1 MRLSNKEEVWNA
13 ITHGFGAVVSIP
25 ALVLL
30 IVFAAQRGTA
40 SRVVTF
46 TIFGTTMLLLYLC
59 STLLHSTYNNQKLQ
73 DIFEVLDHSAIYL
86 LIAGTYTP
94 FMLITVGG
102 ALGWTIFG
110 IVWGMAVFGVVFKI
124 FFVKRF
130 KRVSTLMYLV
140 MGWLIVIALKTLY
153 LNLAF
158 NAVALLFAGGLLYSV
173 GTIFYLSKWSYAHT
187 VWHGFVLGGSAM
199 MYFCVL
205 LYV

>member
-1 MRLSNKEEVWNA
+1 MQLSKKEEIWNA
-13 ITHGFGAVVSIP
+13 ITHGVGAVVSIP

-30 IVFAAQRGTA
+30 IVFAIQRG
-40 SRVVTF
+40 SSWRVVTF
-46 TIFGTTMLLLYLC
+46 TVFGVTMLLLYLC
-59 STLLHSTYNNQKLQ
+59 STLLHSSFNNRKLQ
-73 DIFEVLDHSAIYL
+73 DVFEVLDHSAIYL

-102 ALGWTIFG
+102 VLGWTIFG
-110 IVWGMAVFGVVFKI
+110 IVWGMALFGIVFKI

-130 KRVSTLMYLV
+130 KLLSTLMYLA

-153 LNLAF
+153 LNLSF
-158 NAVALLFAGGLLYSV
+158 NGVLLLALGGISYSV
-173 GTIFYLSKWSYAHT
+173 GTIFYMAKWKYAHT

-199 MYFCVL
+199 MYLCVL